1 MEVCLLATMALASLN
16 SSRAL
21 AYLTE
26 RGEDALYAVKGILGG
41 SGSSRYLD
49 TGEDKL
55 AAVQA
60 QLESSQDVERLEGLK
75 RVVAMI
81 SKGRDATPYLAS
93 VFKLSS
99 TTSLEIRK
107 LVYII
112 VLRYAPAHPDLAL
125 LSINSFQRD
134 LSDPNPLIRG
144 MALRALIGIRLKVVS
159 AIVLLAVSKATRD
172 AHPYVRRIAAFALP
186 TCYQLDDSQYDTLLA
201 HLGTFL
207 QDRSPLV
214 LGPALLSFAELC
226 PDYWTLLHR
235 HFRKLCHAL
244 VDMDEWSQPTCAQVL
259 VRYARANL
267 PQPQPGVDVDPDLAL
282 LRSALANLLTHVN
295 PAVVLA
301 GVHAHVA
308 VAHTSDMACVIPPL
322 LRLLQ
327 GPPEVAYMAVLNVL
341 ALSESQADHFTPHL
355 LHFLVGATDPAY
367 LARLKI
373 RVLVRL
379 ATEAN
384 ASLLVQELV
393 TYAQAAAESVATD
406 SMTALGQVAC
416 RYDAIAP
423 QALHLLMD
431 VAQDPS
437 LPSRTL
443 SRAVQVLKTLLRV
456 SSDAAA
462 ASIVARFALRLF
474 VPLAQRGR
482 SADAPRIRIL
492 LDPDSRAAVLWM
504 LGQYCLA
511 PLADETL
518 LTCLVP
524 DMLRCLVAH
533 WAKEPQKVQCQALTL
548 SAKAFV
554 HLDSVGDTAIRTA
567 VMVLH
572 YELLSLGSSSADSDV
587 RDRARFYSGLTRGL
601 FQDDDLTEDTLPDD
615 IQAYLASHR
624 DLDRFR
630 LPGVRLRRA
639 QVQHVLF
646 ARDLSETSPLEQL
659 TLASM
664 STDELAGMS
673 SVTDGVHLVGWR
685 QAQLPPW
692 SEPEARPPAIV
703 RMPDP
708 TSLKPHSSVS
718 AQRPS
723 GAWLEE
729 KRSFGSDT
737 VHGDGRH
744 AERVVLEPCVTLSRT
759 RAVPQASARYED
771 LDAFLE
777 AESNASASDAASLD
791 DPAAEDEEYVVDSS
805 SSSGLDDDL

>member
-1 MEVCLLATMALASLN
+1 MALASLS

-21 AYLTE
+21 AYLSE
-26 RGEDALYAVKGILGG
+26 RGEDALYAVKGMLGG
-41 SGSSRYLD
+41 TGSSRYLD

-55 AAVQA
+55 AVVQA

-172 AHPYVRRIAAFALP
+172 AHPYVRRIAAFSLP
-186 TCYQLDDSQYDTLLA
+186 TCYELDESQHDTLLA

-214 LGPALLSFAELC
+214 LGPAMLSFAELC
-226 PDYWTLLHR
+226 PDHWSLLHR

-244 VDMDEWSQPTCAQVL
+244 VDMDEWCLPTCVQVL
-259 VRYARANL
+259 VRYARVHL
-267 PQPQPGVDVDPDLAL
+267 PPPHEGAHVDPDLAL
-282 LRSALANLLTHVN
+282 LQDALANLLTHVN

-301 GVHAHVA
+301 AIHAHIVVTQPDA
-308 VAHTSDMACVIPPL
+308 MEQIIPPL

-327 GPPEVAYMAVLNVL
+327 GPPEVAYMAVTSVL
-341 ALSESQADHFTPHL
+341 ALTESHADPFTPHL
-355 LHFLVGATDPAY
+355 LAFLVRATDPAY

-379 ATEAN
+379 ADTSN
-384 ASLLVQELV
+384 AAFLVQELA
-393 TYAQAAAESVATD
+393 TYALSTAESVATD
-406 SMTALGQVAC
+406 SITALGQVAC
-416 RYDAIAP
+416 RYDAVAP
-423 QALHLLMD
+423 QSLQLLME
-431 VAQDPS
+431 VAQDAS
-437 LPSRTL
+437 LPSKTL
-443 SRAVQVLKTLLRV
+443 SRVVQVIKTLLRV

-462 ASIVARFALRLF
+462 ATIIARFALRLF
-474 VPLAQRGR
+474 VPVAQRGR
-482 SADAPRIRIL
+482 PADAPRLRIL
-492 LDPDSRAAVLWM
+492 LEPDARSAVLWM

-511 PLADETL
+511 PLAGETL
-518 LTCLVP
+518 LTCMVP
-524 DMLRCLVAH
+524 DILRCLVAH
-533 WAKEPQKVQCQALTL
+533 WSKEPHKVQCQALAL
-548 SAKAFV
+548 SSKAFV
-554 HLDSVGDTAIRTA
+554 HLDTVSDAAIRTA
-567 VMVLH
+567 IMVLH
-572 YELLSLGSSSADSDV
+572 YELLSLGSQSADSDV

-601 FQDDDLTEDTLPDD
+601 GQNEEWMSDALPEP
-615 IQAYLASHR
+615 IQAYLTSHR
-624 DLDRFR
+624 ELDRFR
-630 LPGVRLRRA
+630 LPGVRLRRTQA
-639 QVQHVLF
+639 QHVLF
-646 ARDLSETSPLEQL
+646 AKDLSETSPLDQL
-659 TLASM
+659 ALTSM
-664 STDELAGMS
+664 STDELASMS
-673 SVTDGVHLVGWR
+673 SVTAGMHLVGWKKS
-685 QAQLPPW
+685 QLPPW

-703 RMPDP
+703 RLPDP
-708 TSLKPHSSVS
+708 SSLKPQASVQS
-718 AQRPS
+718 QRPT

-729 KRSFGSDT
+729 QRSFGSDMVPT
-737 VHGDGRH
+737 SPRRDP
-744 AERVVLEPCVTLSRT
+744 VVLEPRTTVSRT
-759 RAVPQASARYED
+759 RTMPQARARYED

-777 AESNASASDAASLD
+777 AESNESASDAASLD
-791 DPAAEDEEYVVDSS
+791 DPAAEDEEYIVDTS
-805 SSSGLDDDL
+805 SSSGWDDA

>member
-1 MEVCLLATMALASLN
+1 MALASLS

-26 RGEDALYAVKGILGG
+26 RGEDALYAVKGMLGG
-41 SGSSRYLD
+41 TGSSRYLD

-55 AAVQA
+55 AVVQA

-99 TTSLEIRK
+99 STSLEIRK

-144 MALRALIGIRLKVVS
+144 MALRALIGLRLKVVS
-159 AIVLLAVSKATRD
+159 AIVVLAVSKATRD
-172 AHPYVRRIAAFALP
+172 AHPYVRRIAAFSLP
-186 TCYQLDDSQYDTLLA
+186 TCYHLDDSQFDTLLA

-226 PDYWTLLHR
+226 PDHWSLLHR

-244 VDMDEWSQPTCAQVL
+244 VDMDEWSQPTCVQVL

-267 PQPQPGVDVDPDLAL
+267 PKPEPGVDVDPDLAL
-282 LRSALANLLTHVN
+282 LQSALATLLTHVN

-301 GVHAHVA
+301 SIHALVA
-308 VAHTSDMACVIPPL
+308 VTHTSDMKRVIPPL
-322 LRLLQ
+322 LHLLQ
-327 GPPEVAYMAVLNVL
+327 GPPDVAYMAIMNVL
-341 ALSESQADHFTPHL
+341 AMTESQADDFAPHL
-355 LHFLVGATDPAY
+355 LQFLVGAADPAY

-379 ATEAN
+379 ATDTS
-384 ASLLVQELV
+384 ASLLVQELA
-393 TYAQAAAESVATD
+393 TYAQAEAESVATD
-406 SMTALGQVAC
+406 SITALGQVAC
-416 RYDAIAP
+416 RYNAVAS
-423 QALHLLMD
+423 QGLQLLMD
-431 VAQDPS
+431 VAQDSS

-443 SRAVQVLKTLLRV
+443 SRTVQVIKTLLRV
-456 SSDAAA
+456 SSDAEAA
-462 ASIVARFALRLF
+462 KIIARFSLRLF

-482 SADAPRIRIL
+482 PADAPRLRIL
-492 LDPDSRAAVLWM
+492 LDPESRSAVLWM

-511 PLADETL
+511 PLAEETL

-533 WAKEPQKVQCQALTL
+533 WAKEPRKVQCQALTL
-548 SAKAFV
+548 SSKAFV
-554 HLDSVGDTAIRTA
+554 YLDSVKDTAIRTA
-567 VMVLH
+567 ITVLH
-572 YELLSLGSSSADSDV
+572 YELLSRGLSSKDSDV

-601 FQDDDLTEDTLPDD
+601 FQDDELAGDTLPEE
-615 IQAYLASHR
+615 IHAYLVSHR

-630 LPGVRLRRA
+630 LPGVRLRLA
-639 QVQHVLF
+639 QAQHVLF

-659 TLASM
+659 SLTSM
-664 STDELAGMS
+664 STDELASMS
-673 SVTDGVHLVGWR
+673 SVTAGVHLVGWR

-692 SEPEARPPAIV
+692 SEPEARPPSIV
-703 RMPDP
+703 RMPEP
-708 TSLKPHSSVS
+708 GSLKPHTSVNT
-718 AQRPS
+718 QRPS

-729 KRSFGSDT
+729 QRSFGSDM
-737 VHGDGRH
+737 VQRGAPH
-744 AERVVLEPCVTLSRT
+744 AERVVLEPHTTAT
-759 RAVPQASARYED
+759 RARTVPQARARYED
-771 LDAFLE
+771 LNAFLE
-777 AESNASASDAASLD
+777 AESIASESDAASLD
-791 DPAAEDEEYVVDSS
+791 DPAAEDEEYLVESS

>member
-1 MEVCLLATMALASLN
+1 MALTTLS

-26 RGEDALYAVKGILGG
+26 RGEDALYAVKGMLGG
-41 SGSSRYLD
+41 TGSSRYLD

-55 AAVQA
+55 AVVQA

-112 VLRYAPAHPDLAL
+112 VLRYASAHPDLAL

-144 MALRALIGIRLKVVS
+144 MALRALIGLRLKVVS

-172 AHPYVRRIAAFALP
+172 AHPYVRRIAAFSLP
-186 TCYQLDDSQYDTLLA
+186 TCHQLDSAQFDTLLA
-201 HLGTFL
+201 HLCTFL

-214 LGPALLSFAELC
+214 LGPALLSFSELC
-226 PDYWTLLHR
+226 PDHWSLLHR

-244 VDMDEWSQPTCAQVL
+244 VDMDEWLQPTCVQVL
-259 VRYARANL
+259 VRYARVNL
-267 PQPQPGVDVDPDLAL
+267 PQPQPGVDVDPDLIL
-282 LRSALANLLTHVN
+282 LQNALASLLTHVN

-301 GVHAHVA
+301 SIHAHVA
-308 VAHTSDMACVIPPL
+308 VTHTKDMKRVIPPL
-322 LRLLQ
+322 LHLLQ
-327 GPPEVAYMAVLNVL
+327 SPPDVAYMAVMNVL
-341 ALSESQADHFTPHL
+341 ALAESQADHFAPHL
-355 LHFLVGATDPAY
+355 LQFLVRATDPAY

-379 ATEAN
+379 ATDMN
-384 ASLLVQELV
+384 ASLLVQELA
-393 TYAQAAAESVATD
+393 TYAQAATESVATD
-406 SMTALGQVAC
+406 SITALGQVAC
-416 RYDAIAP
+416 RYDAVAP
-423 QALHLLMD
+423 QGLQLLMD
-431 VAQDPS
+431 VAQDSS
-437 LPSRTL
+437 LPSSTL
-443 SRAVQVLKTLLRV
+443 SRAVQVIKTLLRV
-456 SSDAAA
+456 SSEAAA
-462 ASIVARFALRLF
+462 AKIIARFSLRLF

-482 SADAPRIRIL
+482 STDAPRLRIL
-492 LDPDSRAAVLWM
+492 LDPDSRSAVLWM

-511 PLADETL
+511 PLVDESL

-533 WAKEPQKVQCQALTL
+533 WAKEPRKVQCQALAL
-548 SAKAFV
+548 SSKAFV
-554 HLDSVGDTAIRTA
+554 YLDSVKDTAIRTA
-567 VMVLH
+567 ITMLH
-572 YELLSLGSSSADSDV
+572 YELLSLGSSSKDSDV

-601 FQDDDLTEDTLPDD
+601 FQDDELAIDSLPDD
-615 IQAYLASHR
+615 IQAYLSSHR

-639 QVQHVLF
+639 QAQHVLF

-659 TLASM
+659 TLTSM
-664 STDELAGMS
+664 STDELVSMS
-673 SVTDGVHLVGWR
+673 SVTAGVHLVGWR

-708 TSLKPHSSVS
+708 SSLKPHVS
-718 AQRPS
+718 INTQRPS

-729 KRSFGSDT
+729 QRSFGSDMVQGGT
-737 VHGDGRH
+737 LDT
-744 AERVVLEPCVTLSRT
+744 ERVVLEPRTTVSRT
-759 RAVPQASARYED
+759 RTMPQARARYED

-791 DPAAEDEEYVVDSS
+791 DPAAEDEEYLVESS